1 MKNQLNFLST
11 RSGFNTAL
19 RYFKLVNKFIKK
31 FDSKVNLADSINDA
45 LENKLTDQT
54 QIAAILN
61 ALLVDKFGY
70 VSKSFNMKKTFS
82 GQMSDISNELSKWNM
97 FDIVISYFHPQLGQ
111 IVINPKN
118 QASIENVDKFKE
130 YELVV
135 VFVGN
140 FKAEYDKET
149 ALEAAN
155 AIKQILN
162 EEKPDNLK
170 KFYGEAKA
178 ATKPAAESKPSPAP
192 AAAKPAAKAAV
203 TTPKPE
209 AKPAPVSNAK
219 KKLSPQYGIT
229 VANELFHNG
238 NVEAWKRIIH
248 SYETKYPDT
257 KILVFYDG
265 EEIKDIN
272 TLFKWGK
279 VKHGTNIYVSLLG
292 PEFRDISKL
301 RRYLSQ
307 GASHMFEAFL
317 KGDPS
322 KVLALF

>member
-1 MKNQLNFLST
+1 
-11 RSGFNTAL
+11 
-19 RYFKLVNKFIKK
+19 
-31 FDSKVNLADSINDA
+31 
-45 LENKLTDQT
+45 
-54 QIAAILN
+54 
-61 ALLVDKFGY
+61 
-70 VSKSFNMKKTFS
+70 MKKTFS
-82 GQMSDISNELSKWNM
+82 GKMQDISDELSKWNM

-118 QASIENVDKFKE
+118 QTSIENVDKFKE
-130 YELVV
+130 NELVV
-135 VFVGN
+135 AFVGN
-140 FKAEYDKET
+140 FKAEYDKT
-149 ALEAAN
+149 VAAEAAE
-155 AIKQILN
+155 AIKQIFN
-162 EEKPDNLK
+162 EEKPKNLK
-170 KFYGEAKA
+170 KFYGEAKVADKQA
-178 ATKPAAESKPSPAP
+178 AEEKKPAATA
-192 AAAKPAAKAAV
+192 AAAKPAAKTAV

-229 VANELFHNG
+229 VANELFHIG
-238 NVEAWKRIIH
+238 NVEAWKRIIN

-257 KILVFYDG
+257 KFLVFYYG

-292 PEFRDISKL
+292 PEFRDVSKL